1 MIMKKILVTG
11 ASRGIGKSIAIE
23 LAKSG
28 YSLILTSRTES
39 DLRKVAEE
47 CSSYGVKA
55 DYYIS
60 DLSSLNAG
68 VDSAKF
74 ALTRFDNITG
84 IILNAGISTSKRF
97 ENNSLDDIE
106 KELGVN
112 YLAPVGFIK
121 EFIPYFKKIQNSSII
136 VISSFSALTPFPA
149 NSSYAATKSAIYS
162 LCNSLRFELS
172 EYGIHVG
179 VVLPGGTKTDMTK
192 DFESIPFIMDSPET
206 IALSVKNCLEK
217 KESIIIPG
225 LVYNTAALAYKFF
238 QNPIDIA
245 LNFAVKNIFPK
256 IGK

>member
-1 MIMKKILVTG
+1 MKKILITG
-11 ASRGIGKSIAIE
+11 ASRGIGRAIAIE

-28 YSLILTSRTES
+28 YSLVLTSRTES

-47 CSSYGVKA
+47 CISFGVKV

-60 DLSSLNAG
+60 DLSSLEAG

-74 ALTRFDNITG
+74 ALNRFDNIEG

-97 ENNSLDDIE
+97 ENNSIEDIQ

-121 EFIPYFKKIQNSSII
+121 EFIPYFKTTPNSSII

-149 NSSYAATKSAIYS
+149 NSTYAATKSAIYS

-192 DFESIPFIMDSPET
+192 EFESIPFIMDTAESV
-206 IALSVKNCLEK
+206 AFSVKNCLEK
-217 KESIIIPG
+217 KESIVIPG
-225 LVYNTAALAYKFF
+225 MVYSTAALAYKFF

-245 LNFAVKNIFPK
+245 LDFAVKNIFPK
-256 IGK
+256 LGK